1 MSDNIIVEEKPV
13 EPSHSIAEG
22 FNLPPTPPTDNK
34 TMTYEQ
40 LEHLKTLI
48 KCAKRMNKG
57 GFKKCVPNGIRG
69 LLFKGKGG
77 EEKAVVIDPDI
88 WTAFLKYDIRL
99 KVETPF

>member
-57 GFKKCVPNGIRG
+57 DLKNVFLMV
-69 LLFKGKGG
+69 F
-77 EEKAVVIDPDI
+77 EDY
-88 WTAFLKYDIRL
+88 FLKEKEGRKKQL
-99 KVETPF
+99 LLTPIYGRHF

>member
-1 MSDNIIVEEKPV
+1 MSDNIVVEEKPV
-13 EPSHSIAEG
+13 EPVHSIAED
-22 FNLPPTPPTDNK
+22 FNLPPTPPADK

-69 LLFKGKGG
+69 LLFKGKAG

-88 WTAFLKYDIRL
+88 WTAFLKYDIKL